1 VKIVVDMNL
10 SPIWVGFLTDEGFDA
25 VHWSQIGDPR
35 AEDRTIMQ
43 WARSNDHV
51 VFTHDLGFSALLAAG
66 GQDSPSVVQVRSQDV
81 MPDAIGADVIG
92 VLRQH
97 ADQLHAGAIITIDE
111 MTSRLRILPIQRKS
125 TPSN

>member
-1 VKIVVDMNL
+1 MKIVVDMNL
-10 SPIWVGFLTDEGFDA
+10 SPMWVRFLTDKGFDA

-35 AEDRTIMQ
+35 AADATIMR

-66 GQDSPSVVQVRSQDV
+66 GQDSPSVIQVRSQDV
-81 MPDAIGADVIG
+81 MPEAIGADVVD
-92 VLRQH
+92 VLREH

-111 MTSRLRILPIQRKS
+111 MISRLRILPIQRKS
-125 TPSN
+125 NPPH

>member
-10 SPIWVGFLTDEGFDA
+10 SPIWVGFLTD
-25 VHWSQIGDPR
+25 
-35 AEDRTIMQ
+35 
-43 WARSNDHV
+43 
-51 VFTHDLGFSALLAAG
+51 
-66 GQDSPSVVQVRSQDV
+66 VVQVRSQDV

-111 MTSRLRILPIQRKS
+111 MTSRLRILPIHRKS

>member
-1 VKIVVDMNL
+1 MNL
-10 SPIWVGFLTDEGFDA
+10 SPIWVRFLTEKGFDA

-35 AEDRTIMQ
+35 ATDPTIMQ

-66 GQDSPSVVQVRSQDV
+66 VQDSPSVIQVRSQDV
-81 MPDAIGADVIG
+81 MPEAIGTDVVD

-111 MTSRLRILPIQRKS
+111 MTSRLRILPIQRQ
-125 TPSN
+125 

>member
-10 SPIWVGFLTDEGFDA
+10 SPLWVPFLTEEGFDA
-25 VHWSQIGDPR
+25 VHWSQIGDPG
-35 AEDRTIMQ
+35 APDATVMQ

-51 VFTHDLGFSALLAAG
+51 IFTHDLGFSALLAAG
-66 GQDSPSVVQVRSQDV
+66 GQDSPSVIQVRSQDV
-81 MPDAIGADVIG
+81 MPEAIGVDVIG

-97 ADQLHAGAIITIDE
+97 ADQLQVGAIITIDE

-125 TPSN
+125 KPSR